1 MNSTT
6 IIAYI
11 AKLAKEN
18 KNLKMEID
26 TIKQRNVELRE
37 VIAMLRYREDCDAES
52 VASNDSGESG
62 YEVTSDHYLPVITR
76 NTELSRLFHKLTGK
90 EDNEFKKK
98 AYMRAARVIKDFPIE
113 LMNSAQIAHING
125 IGKGITKLVDE
136 YMNTGTFKKLYAL
149 KNDTQTIYK

>member
-76 NTELSRLFHKLTGK
+76 NTELSRLFHFSNANRRG
-90 EDNEFKKK
+90 
-98 AYMRAARVIKDFPIE
+98 
-113 LMNSAQIAHING
+113 
-125 IGKGITKLVDE
+125 
-136 YMNTGTFKKLYAL
+136 
-149 KNDTQTIYK
+149 

>member
-98 AYMRAARVIKDFPIE
+98 AYMRAAHVIKDFPIE

-136 YMNTGTFKKLYAL
+136 YMNTGTFKKLRA
-149 KNDTQTIYK
+149 

>member
-52 VASNDSGESG
+52 VASNESGESGESG

-98 AYMRAARVIKDFPIE
+98 AYMRAAHVIKDFPIE

-136 YMNTGTFKKLYAL
+136 YMNTGTFKKLRA
-149 KNDTQTIYK
+149 

>member
-52 VASNDSGESG
+52 VASNESG
-62 YEVTSDHYLPVITR
+62 
-76 NTELSRLFHKLTGK
+76 

-98 AYMRAARVIKDFPIE
+98 AYMRAAHVIKDFPIE

-136 YMNTGTFKKLYAL
+136 YMNTGTFKKLRA
-149 KNDTQTIYK
+149 

>member
-6 IIAYI
+6 RAALSAFI
-11 AKLAKEN
+11 AKLAKDN

-26 TIKQRNVELRE
+26 TIKQKNVELRE

-52 VASNDSGESG
+52 VASNDSGESEESGESG

-98 AYMRAARVIKDFPIE
+98 AYMRAAHVIKDFPIE

-136 YMNTGTFKKLYAL
+136 YMNTGTFKKLRA
-149 KNDTQTIYK
+149 